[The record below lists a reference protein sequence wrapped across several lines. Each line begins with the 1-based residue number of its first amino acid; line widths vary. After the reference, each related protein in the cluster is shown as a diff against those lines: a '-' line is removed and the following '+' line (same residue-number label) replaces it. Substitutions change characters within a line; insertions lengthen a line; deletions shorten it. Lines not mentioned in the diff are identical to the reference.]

1 MGAKSGKEAK
11 SEADGMMRRDRL
23 DHCLRAAEGVT
34 GHRRF
39 VLVGSAVVLVRCRNI
54 PGDMLLTPEADLYV
68 PGVPDSEDLSDAL
81 EASIGQ
87 GSSFHRQFGYY
98 CDGVSPGT
106 AVMPTDWEARTVLYE
121 SAGCPGVT
129 AVVPDPDDLALSEV
143 VAWRDK
149 DKAWLKSG
157 VRAKLFSLDTM
168 TARLVRMPDRAPAK
182 DEMMRRLIWLAAA
195 CASSPTHP
203 DSPHPQIQRKPG

>member
-1 MGAKSGKEAK
+1 
-11 SEADGMMRRDRL
+11 MMRRDRL

-68 PGVPDSEDLSDAL
+68 PGVRNSEDLSDAI

-106 AVMPTDWEARTVLYE
+106 AVMPTDWEARTIIYE
-121 SAGCPGVT
+121 STGCPGVT
-129 AVVPDPDDLALSEV
+129 AVVPDPDDLALSKA

-157 VRAKLFSLDTM
+157 VRAKLFSLHTM
-168 TARLVRMPDRAPAK
+168 AARLVRMPDRAPAI
-182 DEMMRRLIWLAAA
+182 DEMTRRLAWLAAE
-195 CASSPTHP
+195 CGVSLTHEE
-203 DSPHPQIQRKPG
+203 SPHPRIPKTPG